1 MERERDKG
9 MERNRKKRKKGGGR
23 EEETGAKKEER
34 EVEEKE
40 ELNFA
45 HPPPAKSP
53 AGTDACISKFIPDA
67 TAILIA
73 L

>member
-45 HPPPAKSP
+45 HPPCKKSC
-53 AGTDACISKFIPDA
+53 GHRCVHF
-67 TAILIA
+67 
-73 L
+73 

>member
-45 HPPPAKSP
+45 HPPPLQKVLRAPMRAFLNSYQMQ
-53 AGTDACISKFIPDA
+53 
-67 TAILIA
+67 LQY
-73 L
+73 

>member
-1 MERERDKG
+1 VERERDKG

-45 HPPPAKSP
+45 HPPLQKVLRAPMRAFLNSYQMQ
-53 AGTDACISKFIPDA
+53 
-67 TAILIA
+67 LQY
-73 L
+73 